1 MPLLDHFHAPLFP
14 LRRWEGFHNAWA
26 SAIVGQLSP
35 LLPPDYFA
43 EPLTT
48 VGGSI
53 EIDVATLQHGNGPP
67 PDREPAA
74 ATAVW
79 APPRPLRTLP
89 VIFPKHDA
97 FEVRVYQELDGPRLR
112 AAVDLV
118 SPANK
123 DRPLNRRTFVD
134 KCAGYLGHGVA
145 VVVVDI
151 VTNRAAN
158 FHAEILRALEATED
172 PAWQSPTDLYAVA
185 YRPVAG
191 PAQSLLDTWPEPLRL
206 GAPLP
211 TLPLWL
217 NVDLSVPLRLED
229 SYAATCALLKVRA

>member
-1 MPLLDHFHAPLFP
+1 MPLLDHFHPPLFP
-14 LRRWEGFHNAWA
+14 MRRREGFHNAWA
-26 SAIVGQLSP
+26 NAIVGQLSP
-35 LLPPDYFA
+35 LLPSEYFA

-53 EIDVATLQHGNGPP
+53 EIDVATLRQGNGPTP
-67 PDREPAA
+67 GSSGGTPAV
-74 ATAVW
+74 VW
-79 APPRPLRTLP
+79 TPPRPLQTLP
-89 VIFPKHDA
+89 VTFPKQDA

-112 AAVDLV
+112 AAVELV

-134 KCAGYLGHGVA
+134 KCAAYLEHGVA

-151 VTNRAAN
+151 VTNRTAN
-158 FHAEILRALEATED
+158 FHAEILQALEARED
-172 PAWQSPTDLYAVA
+172 PPWRSPTDLYTIA
-185 YRPVAG
+185 YRPVPGA
-191 PAQSLLDTWPEPLRL
+191 AQSMLDTWPEALTL

-217 NVDLSVPLRLED
+217 EADLCLPLRLEE
-229 SYAATCALLKVRA
+229 SYAATCALLRIRA